1 MTPAALSF
9 RAYFALVG
17 LFALWVG
24 AWGYFVPT
32 QVGRALPWTVP
43 PLHARFI
50 AAMYLAGALAMALS
64 LRASRSTHFVAA
76 VRIPIALAA
85 LWTGALLLVSLLH
98 LSAFDFAKPQVWFWM
113 GAYAIYPVWGGWLY
127 FGRRA
132 AAAAEPRRPD
142 PLLLALAALCLLLA
156 AALFVLPAVMVRAW
170 PWAISPLLATLYAG
184 PFFAYGVCALLLAA
198 EARPEAR
205 RTVLA
210 SMLTFVALALLASLL
225 HLKLFHFDTPGAWL
239 WFGTLLAAIAVLA
252 WRLGEPGPT
261 ARTGPSPRRPGP

>member
-1 MTPAALSF
+1 MAPAVVMSF

-24 AWGYFVPT
+24 AWGFLAPA
-32 QVGRALPWTVP
+32 QVDRALPWTVP

-64 LRASRSTHFVAA
+64 LRASRSTGFVAT

-113 GAYAIYPVWGGWLY
+113 GAYAIYPVWGAWLY
-127 FGRRA
+127 FGCGA
-132 AAAAEPRRPD
+132 AAAAEPRRSD
-142 PLLLALAALCLLLA
+142 PLLLALATVCLLLA
-156 AALFVLPAVMVRAW
+156 ATLFVLPGAMVQAW

-184 PFFAYGVCALLLAA
+184 PFLAYGVCAWLLAA

-225 HLKLFHFDTPGAWL
+225 HLKLFHFDTPSAWL
-239 WFGTLLAAIAVLA
+239 WFGTLLAAAAVLA
-252 WRLGEPGPT
+252 GRLVGPT
-261 ARTGPSPRRPGP
+261 ARTGPSPRRRGL